1 VRTPSGKW
9 GCVGGS
15 SGPSDAPGPRPADP
29 CAPWASSLAYGNFQ
43 PWRWGCPNLD
53 VRLRFPARALVAVLV
68 LALATP
74 AFADASAE
82 DKRAAAQSKKAAAAA
97 QLDTLKA
104 SDDDLEEAVR
114 ALDAGVQ
121 SQAVTTDAAQQALRA
136 AETTLGTA
144 QASLAGTE
152 ARMADLRTRTA
163 EAAVRAY
170 VHPGGDTLL
179 QIVRAKD
186 MGEASRRQALLAS
199 LVSSDRDVVDQLRA
213 TRQDEQFEREN
224 LAKARDVASERKK
237 AAADKLAALEK
248 TRNDQARLKGA
259 LDDRIAEVTS
269 EVAALSR
276 EEATLAAEIRTRQ
289 LAADAAPPDSGGG
302 ASGRAS
308 GSGVAWPA
316 SGTVTSGFGYRWG
329 VLHAGLDIANSVG
342 TPIKAAKAGTVIV
355 AGWNS
360 GGYGNWVIIDHGGGF
375 STLYGHMSK
384 VRASEGQTVKQGQ
397 LIGDM
402 GSTGNSTGPH
412 VHFETRVNGNPQDPT
427 RYLS

>member
-1 VRTPSGKW
+1 L
-9 GCVGGS
+9 
-15 SGPSDAPGPRPADP
+15 DA
-29 CAPWASSLAYGNFQ
+29 S
-43 PWRWGCPNLD
+43 
-53 VRLRFPARALVAVLV
+53 LRFSARALVVILV
-68 LALATP
+68 MAMATP
-74 AFADASAE
+74 ALADPAPA
-82 DKRAAAQSKKAAAAA
+82 DKRATTQAKKATAAA

-121 SQAVTTDAAQQALRA
+121 AQAATTDAAHQALQA
-136 AETTLGTA
+136 AESSLGTA
-144 QASLAGTE
+144 QAHLAATE
-152 ARMADLRTRTA
+152 AHMADLRNRTA
-163 EAAVRAY
+163 DAAVRAY
-170 VHPGGDTLL
+170 MHPGGDTLL
-179 QIVRAKD
+179 QIVAAKD

-224 LAKARDVASERKK
+224 LAKARDVAADRKK
-237 AAADKLAALEK
+237 AAADQLAALQK

-259 LDDRIAEVTS
+259 LDARIAEVTS

-276 EEATLAAEIRTRQ
+276 EESTLEAEIRSRQ
-289 LAADAAPPDSGGG
+289 AAAAAEDGSGDGSGGG
-302 ASGRAS
+302 GTATKAS

-316 SGTVTSGFGYRWG
+316 NGTVTSGFGYRWG
-329 VLHAGLDIANSVG
+329 ALHAGIDIANNVG
-342 TPIKAAKAGTVIV
+342 TPIRAAKAGTVIV
-355 AGWNS
+355 AGWND

-384 VRASEGQTVKQGQ
+384 VRTSQGQTVKQGQ
-397 LIGDM
+397 VIGDM

-412 VHFETRVNGNPQDPT
+412 VHFETRVGGTPQNPT